1 MILFDIGIIK
11 FRNQEVGGSTPL
23 SGIVK
28 SRLFPNYLSLD
39 HIFINSEAI
48 LSPST
53 RSCKRNHPF

>member
-28 SRLFPNYLSLD
+28 SIGYVKTAVVFNYCVAHVSQFD
-39 HIFINSEAI
+39 IEKNE
-48 LSPST
+48 
-53 RSCKRNHPF
+53 R